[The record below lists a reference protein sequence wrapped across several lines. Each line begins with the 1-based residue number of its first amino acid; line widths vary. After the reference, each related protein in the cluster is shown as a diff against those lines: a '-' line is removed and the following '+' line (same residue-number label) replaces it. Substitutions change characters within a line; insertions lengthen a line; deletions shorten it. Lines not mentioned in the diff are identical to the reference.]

1 MNYVSFVYIENEIYV
16 KNSKQL
22 DCIEEVDLDT
32 DIRHKLETN
41 HFVIIGYA
49 LIHKELESIYHEIL
63 SIETRQG
70 LKRRRIAS
78 HLLSNYNETI
88 SDFHLHAAPSHIPKI
103 EECIEFFKYAFPN
116 RMRFDYIDIDPWSYT
131 YEYVK
136 WNEDYDLDPLLYEDI
151 YQILKQ
157 MGCKDYSTSEI
168 IKLSSGRVLP
178 SAMLKWLDFDKTLFK
193 WKVKEEFQILIL
205 MDTLEKMIYVKESIN
220 MTPDPKLEEW
230 IKYFRSPLFEG
241 EFSDMIIY
249 SSNAFYLK
257 TRNEKRPFIN
267 FYLGENPMHISKDF
281 AHLK

>member
-1 MNYVSFVYIENEIYV
+1 
-16 KNSKQL
+16 
-22 DCIEEVDLDT
+22 
-32 DIRHKLETN
+32 
-41 HFVIIGYA
+41 
-49 LIHKELESIYHEIL
+49 
-63 SIETRQG
+63 
-70 LKRRRIAS
+70 
-78 HLLSNYNETI
+78 
-88 SDFHLHAAPSHIPKI
+88 
-103 EECIEFFKYAFPN
+103 
-116 RMRFDYIDIDPWSYT
+116 MRFDYIDIDPWSYT

-267 FYLGENPMHISKDF
+267 FYLGENPMHISKDVLRSF
-281 AHLK
+281 EIDTLYNYIVSIKLNDEIGNTSDDDLRLSIGKICEESSDIRGEVILLYKEHNGHKFVLVADEGKWECLMCGYYDGDRIWK